1 MFNLPNWVYEP
12 LPYLYVVLGI
22 VTTYGLDT
30 LLGKTS
36 GIMLIVAGIIIAY
49 MRHNYRRL
57 LKIRMEREA
66 WLKDQSVRRKRVKQV
81 WLRDPAQL
89 FREEM
94 DCYNDDF

>member
-12 LPYLYVVLGI
+12 LPYLYVGLGI

-57 LKIRMEREA
+57 PIRDRSARTLFINRMEA
-66 WLKDQSVRRKRVKQV
+66 
-81 WLRDPAQL
+81 
-89 FREEM
+89 
-94 DCYNDDF
+94 

>member
-12 LPYLYVVLGI
+12 LPYLYVGLGI

-66 WLKDQSVRRKRVKQV
+66 WLKDQAERRKREKQA
-81 WLRDPAQL
+81 WLRDQAQRY
-89 FREEM
+89 REDLDRKNE
-94 DCYNDDF
+94 DF